1 MSHPNVARHSFGRWV
16 AERGKRKA
24 AAILGVSPTAVLMWK
39 NGQAKPDAAH
49 REVVERVT
57 GIPRAQWDAA
67 DGLVTPAGLPPPE
80 PTLVSAV
87 EPEAGEELSAKE
99 KARAHMVNLERRVR
113 DAGNMGVRE
122 RALLDAA
129 YSKAIA
135 VFGRMSGELEL
146 TTAQILRSP
155 AWGKIC
161 NTLVGAVEEWP
172 QAAEAIAAALE
183 ALEAP
188 VKVEG
193 DE

>member
-1 MSHPNVARHSFGRWV
+1 MSDIARHSFQRWM

-24 AAILGVSPTAVLMWK
+24 AAILGVSPSTVLDWAH
-39 NGQAKPDAAH
+39 GRCCPDARH
-49 REVVERVT
+49 RADIERVV
-57 GIPRAQWDAA
+57 GIPRAQWDLA
-67 DGLVTPAGLPPPE
+67 DGIVMPAELPPPE
-80 PTLVSAV
+80 STLVSAV
-87 EPEAGEELSAKE
+87 EPEAGPEFSAKE

-113 DAGNMGVRE
+113 DAGNLGVRE

-183 ALEAP
+183 ALDAP
-188 VKVEG
+188 VKVDDG
-193 DE
+193 D